1 MSAQVHAPY
10 HFVPLS
16 QWVYVPEWAHL
27 VSHDHPFKDGLS
39 GTIELSLKNKTP
51 LLVGAE
57 SSKVNDRTPTL
68 VKWARTPEGRLVI
81 PGSSLKGML
90 RSFLEVAT
98 FAKFKQVDD
107 KRYAHRDI
115 SSSDTEY
122 SELLKKTTEQ
132 AAWLNYDDEKKRWFY
147 KKCKHTRLYN
157 KDLNAFLR
165 AQGIDKTINN
175 IDDRPENKSVVAR
188 YEAYPLTKPGISF
201 ELGEYFT
208 ENDKPREC
216 AVRLG
221 QPNQLSGHPVFVNL
235 RPGRREDLD
244 FNYLFYD
251 VDEKV
256 YELDTTLVNQMFR
269 AHDEELV
276 NYLKAS
282 QHPELG
288 IPIFIRIDREK
299 LKNKNADPIVALGLA
314 KMPRMLYDCSVG
326 DLVDKHQR
334 KLNQNHVAFDFCEL
348 LFGTLR
354 DYGIGLKSRVGFSDL
369 LCQSDAQPGKSSPV
383 ILGEPKASYL
393 NAYIE
398 QPHHEGLVQGELN
411 QYKADAKVS
420 GWKRYPT
427 QATFAPSLPE
437 DLADKLN
444 VQSQL
449 ELLESSEVFKGKL
462 IFHNLKPEELGAL
475 LWAINPDSS
484 FYHGL
489 GHGKS
494 LGAGAVQL
502 EAKLDIRHGEQVDM
516 KTLVQR
522 FIAHMNEQYPAPVG
536 SNTNWQSSTQIM
548 HLLAFGNMQDNQSK
562 AALLKYMPLQKGR
575 GSMTYADSK
584 KSDNRQALPNWE
596 HQGEKLEREEK
607 LERAA
612 LNYAPQ
618 GRLHELMSQLLEGNE
633 ELISTTEDAIKRQ
646 KAAQEQAE
654 LTRQKEEQQAAL
666 EAEKANASP
675 LFAVF
680 LDQRSFYETN
690 AGKSNELTSLHGDT
704 IRLLKAA
711 AETDSGLSK
720 DELSEI
726 IAFFSEKEPSIYLD
740 EKKAGISK
748 KKRQERQKSLDAL
761 KALL

>member
-16 QWVYVPEWAHL
+16 QWVYVPQWAHL
-27 VSHDHPFKDGLS
+27 VSHDYPFKDGLS
-39 GTIELSLKNKTP
+39 GTIELSLKNTTP

-68 VKWARTPEGRLVI
+68 VKWVRAPEGRLVI

-132 AAWLNYDDEKKRWFY
+132 AAWLNYDDKKKRWFY

-175 IDDRPENKSVVAR
+175 IDDKPENKSVVAR
-188 YEAYPLTKPGISF
+188 YEAYPLTKPAISF

-221 QPNQLSGHPVFVNL
+221 QPNQLSGYPVFVNL
-235 RPGRREDLD
+235 RPGGREDLD
-244 FNYLFYD
+244 FNYLFYA

-288 IPIFIRIDREK
+288 IPIFIRIATAKHPTKK
-299 LKNKNADPIVALGLA
+299 LGETVALGLA

-326 DLVDKHQR
+326 DLVDKYQK

-398 QPHHEGLVQGELN
+398 QPHRQGFVRGELN

-449 ELLESSEVFKGKL
+449 ELLESSEEFKGKL

-475 LWAINPDSS
+475 LWAINPASS

-502 EAKLDIRHGEQVDM
+502 KAKLNIRHGEQLDIE
-516 KTLVQR
+516 TLTRR
-522 FIAHMNEQYPAPVG
+522 FITHMNEQYPAPVG
-536 SNTNWQSSTQIM
+536 RNTNWESSTQIM

-584 KSDNRQALPNWE
+584 KSGNRQALPNWQ
-596 HQGEKLEREEK
+596 HQGQALDREKAVK
-607 LERAA
+607 QDVPV
-612 LNYAPQ
+612 YAPQ
-618 GRLHELMSQLLEGNE
+618 GRLQELMERLLAGDNQQ
-633 ELISTTEDAIKRQ
+633 ISTMEDAIRRR

-654 LTRQKEEQQAAL
+654 LIRQKEEQQAAL

-680 LDQRSFYETN
+680 LDQRSFYESN
-690 AGKSNELTSLHGDT
+690 KAKVNELSSQHGNT
-704 IRLLKAA
+704 NRLLQDAA
-711 AETDSGLSK
+711 NADSGLSK